1 MMNEQ
6 ALKERL
12 KVIAKE
18 KNIPF
23 NVVWKQ
29 LMLERFLVRL
39 SQSEHTDK
47 LIFKGGYLLAYI
59 MNIGRETTDLD
70 FLLTRMEA
78 EEPRIRETIVD
89 IVSPGC
95 DDGFEYTF
103 DDIEVLSQ
111 PHMDYPGYRVSLHA
125 TFGKMRDKIQID
137 VGVGDVVEAEAR
149 DFGLFEYKGKSFY
162 EGEMSLQVYPVETV
176 FAEKL
181 ETVLSKGAAN
191 SRMKDYHDLY
201 LLVHSEGIVNKEK
214 LRGAIENTFQNR
226 GTVVQ
231 PIFFTRGDLEAL
243 QRLWRLHH
251 QGLDKVAEDLGL
263 PQNIEEVISE
273 INGYLE

>member
-1 MMNEQ
+1 MNEQ

-18 KNIPF
+18 KNILF

-70 FLLTRMEA
+70 FLLTQMEA
-78 EEPRIRETIVD
+78 EEPRIRDTIVD
-89 IVSPGC
+89 IVSSEC

-103 DDIEVLSQ
+103 DGIEVLSQ
-111 PHMDYPGYRVSLHA
+111 PHMDYSGYRVSLRT
-125 TFGKMRDKIQID
+125 TFGKMRDKVQVDI
-137 VGVGDVVEAEAR
+137 GVGDVVEAEAR

-162 EGEMSLQVYPVETV
+162 EGEMSLQVYPVETI

-201 LLVHSEGIVNKEK
+201 LLVHSEGIVNEER

-226 GTVVQ
+226 GTTVQ
-231 PIFFTRGDLEAL
+231 PILFTEGDLEAL
-243 QRLWRLHH
+243 QSLWRSHY
-251 QGLDKVAEDLGL
+251 QGLGKVGEDLGL